1 MKSKVVMGAVLCL
14 SGSTLDMS
22 TVQSSIPASHKRPTA
37 DVVAGYITAKGY
49 NPQRFSRDWNRSET
63 RKKEILAKI
72 NSIRS
77 DVRKQVD
84 SYHKNKAAENLL
96 KTIACTMENRTLNRD
111 RELKHERAQQLHV
124 PARLILVDV
133 LRKRKGMPVMDL
145 SEV

>member
-1 MKSKVVMGAVLCL
+1 MKSKVVMSAVLCL

-49 NPQRFSRDWNRSET
+49 NPQRFSRDWDRSES

-77 DVRKQVD
+77 DIRKQVD
-84 SYHKNKAAENLL
+84 QYTKDKAAETLL
-96 KTIACTMENRTLNRD
+96 QTIASTLETRTKRKDNQLRY
-111 RELKHERAQQLHV
+111 ERARQIGI
-124 PARLILVDV
+124 PCSFISADM
-133 LRKRKGMPVMDL
+133 LRKRKGMPVVDL
-145 SEV
+145 SNV